1 MSLDGLT
8 VALAEPIRMF
18 GRPTPAGR
26 LERRASATLEELR
39 AFHALLTS
47 HLEAIIE
54 ASNRYPLDA
63 IPARYR
69 ALADAVLASCEI
81 DDPLHQWSAPALE
94 LCSDPCTRRTKTSWD
109 DYRRAIPPGHRAPRG
124 GPG

>member
-1 MSLDGLT
+1 MSLDELT

-18 GRPTPAGR
+18 GRPTPAER
-26 LERRASATLEELR
+26 LEPRARATLEELR
-39 AFHALLTS
+39 AFHALLAP

-54 ASNRYPLDA
+54 ALNRYPLDA

-69 ALADAVLASCEI
+69 ALADTVLASCEI

-94 LCSDPCTRRTKTSWD
+94 FASDPCTWRTKTSWY
-109 DYRRAIPPGHRAPRG
+109 DYR
-124 GPG
+124 